1 MDVFIG
7 EYVCGGGHS
16 RRPLDQIPRAQREE
30 GLAMLRCIAE
40 DFSEVAD
47 SVHVAI
53 DPRFEIRLP
62 SNVVVHPVA
71 TGTTLWVQWIAAA
84 AECDTALLIAPES
97 DGLLAQSVA
106 MLQSTGVRVL
116 NGFGDFLRSA
126 SDKWETARILS
137 AAGVPHPP
145 TWTVASLPAPE
156 AIPSAQAFVVKP
168 RDGCGTDDVRI
179 FPTLEEAIAAA
190 EHEGRII
197 QPWVEGRPASV
208 AVVVEANDMTVLPAV
223 SQAITS
229 EDCNYRGGRG
239 PLGEEDQRRAANLAR
254 LAIRALPRTIRG
266 FIGFDL
272 VLADDPE
279 RDCVIEVNPRLTTSY
294 VGLRHIVEGNLAARI
309 AGLDRSPVRCAAHCG
324 EIRWNASGE
333 VWVD

>member
-16 RRPLDQIPRAQREE
+16 RRPLEQIPSAQREE

-40 DFSEVAD
+40 DFSKIAET
-47 SVHVAI
+47 VHVAI
-53 DPRFEIRLP
+53 DSRFELRLP
-62 SNVVVHPVA
+62 HNVVIHRIA
-71 TGTTLWVQWIAAA
+71 TDATLWPQWIAAA
-84 AECDTALLIAPES
+84 ADCDTALLIAPES

-116 NGFGDFLRSA
+116 NGFGDFLRTA
-126 SDKWETARILS
+126 SDKWETARVLA

-145 TWTVASLPAPE
+145 TWTVASL
-156 AIPSAQAFVVKP
+156 SAALPHPVAKAYVVKR
-168 RDGCGTDDVRI
+168 RDGCGTEDVRV
-179 FPTLEEAIAAA
+179 FPTLQEAGTAA
-190 EHEGRII
+190 ETEERII
-197 QPWVEGRPASV
+197 QPWIEGRAASIAVIVEGS
-208 AVVVEANDMTVLPAV
+208 DMTVLPAV

-229 EDCNYRGGRG
+229 DACYYRGGQG
-239 PLGEEDQRRAANLAR
+239 PLGDEDQRRAAHLAG
-254 LAIRALPRTIRG
+254 LAIRALPRTVRG
-266 FIGFDL
+266 FIGLDI
-272 VLADDPE
+272 VLADNPE